1 MKFVPQYDLMDCGP
15 ACLAMVSNAYGKQ
28 FSVQFLRNKSYL
40 TKSGT
45 SLLGIRE
52 AAAAIGFDTKSTKL
66 TLEELHNNFSPCIIH
81 WNQNHYVVLYDLQ
94 KGLFNNKITY
104 KVADPAIG
112 KLSLNK
118 EEFIKAWVSN
128 ANHGISL
135 FLRPTEKFYATK
147 ETIHAA
153 SFSFLLKYLKPFKLQ
168 FLYLVILMLF
178 AAGITI
184 ILPFLTQ
191 YLIDTGIAKKDFTAI
206 NLIVTGQIVLYLS
219 SLLSGVFR
227 NWLIL
232 KVGTAVNISIIS
244 DYIKSLLLLPVKYF
258 ETKMMGDF
266 HQRIQDNQRIESF
279 LTSQGLLAFFS
290 IIILS
295 AFLAVLWSYSF
306 IIFFLYIFSTA
317 LSIAWSLLFLKKR
330 KYLDYARFQHRSEN
344 QNSIYEI
351 FNGITEMKLNQ
362 LEEYKRGI
370 WEKTQA
376 SLFKVSLRLL
386 KLDQIQVFGFD
397 FINQL
402 KNILVT
408 FLAAKQVIGETMSLG
423 EMLSISFI
431 IGQLNSPINQ
441 LISFIKSSQD
451 AKISLERLNEI
462 QYEDIEDPLST
473 RKAVTEVFPSETAV
487 FENKPLKKGI
497 LLANISFRYGAP
509 DSPLVLKNINLFI
522 PKGKITAI
530 VGPSGSGKTTLM
542 KLLLRFY
549 APSTGEIYINDQ
561 NIDGIATK
569 DLRRNF
575 GVVMQDGYI
584 FSDTIERNIAT
595 SDIAVDPLKFDH
607 AVQVANIKEYID
619 SLPIHK
625 ETKIGAT
632 GNGISGGQ
640 RQRILIARAVYKDP
654 EFIFFD
660 EATSALDAENERI
673 IHDNLHSFFYGKTV
687 LIIAHRLSTVKNADQ
702 VVVLKDGEIVETGSH
717 LDLVRNRSAYFNL
730 VKNQLELGS

>member
-1 MKFVPQYDLMDCGP
+1 MRFVPQYDLMDCGP
-15 ACLAMVSNAYGKQ
+15 ACLAMVCNAYGKN
-28 FSVQFLRNKSYL
+28 FSIQFLRNKSFL

-52 AAAAIGFDTKSTKL
+52 AAESIGFETKSTKL
-66 TLEELHNNFSPCIIH
+66 SLQELHLNFSPCIIH
-81 WNQNHYVVLYDLQ
+81 WNKNHYVVLYEIGKARFGNQ
-94 KGLFNNKITY
+94 FFY
-104 KVADPAIG
+104 RVADPAIG
-112 KLSLNK
+112 KMSLNE
-118 EEFIKAWVSN
+118 EEFIKGWVSS
-128 ANHGISL
+128 ADRGIAL
-135 FLRPTEKFYATK
+135 FLGPTTKFY
-147 ETIHAA
+147 ETTETAHTA
-153 SFSFLLKYLKPFKLQ
+153 SFGFLLKYLKPFKLQ
-168 FLYLVILMLF
+168 FVSLVILMLF

-184 ILPFLTQ
+184 ILPFLTK
-191 YLIDTGIAKKDFTAI
+191 YLIDIGIAKKDMVAI
-206 NLIVTGQIVLYLS
+206 NLIVISQIVLYLS
-219 SLLSGVFR
+219 ATLSGVFR

-232 KVGTAVNISIIS
+232 KVGTAVNIAIIS
-244 DYIKSLLLLPVKYF
+244 DYIKSLLKLPVKYF

-290 IIILS
+290 ILILS

-306 IIFFLYIFSTA
+306 LIFFVYLFSTA
-317 LSIAWSLLFLKKR
+317 MAIGWSMLFLKKR

-362 LEEYKRGI
+362 LENYKRGI
-370 WEKTQA
+370 WKQTQS
-376 SLFKVSLRLL
+376 SLFKVNLRLL
-386 KLDQIQVFGFD
+386 KLDQTQVSGFD

-408 FLAAKQVIGETMSLG
+408 FLAAKQVVGQTMSIG

-441 LISFIKSSQD
+441 VISFIKSSQD

-462 QYEDIEDPLST
+462 QYEEIEDPQLNGT
-473 RKAVTEVFPSETAV
+473 VNVAPRPRL
-487 FENKPLKKGI
+487 NHPLKKGI
-497 LLANISFRYGAP
+497 LLDQVSFRYGAP
-509 DSPLVLKNINLFI
+509 DAPLVLKNISLFI
-522 PKGKITAI
+522 PQGKITAI
-530 VGPSGSGKTTLM
+530 VGPSGGGKTTLM

-549 APSTGEIYINDQ
+549 APTAGQVYINNEDINAYAMQ
-561 NIDGIATK
+561 

-595 SDIAVDPLKFDH
+595 SDITVDPIKYNH
-607 AVQVANIKEYID
+607 AVQVANIGEYID
-619 SLPIHK
+619 SLPINK
-625 ETKIGAT
+625 DTKIGAT
-632 GNGISGGQ
+632 GNGLSGGQ
-640 RQRILIARAVYKDP
+640 RQRILIARAVYKNPD
-654 EFIFFD
+654 FIFFD

-673 IHDNLHSFFYGKTV
+673 IHDNLHSFFEGKTV

-717 LDLVRNRSAYFNL
+717 QDLVRNKSAYFNL